1 MCVFASFRACAG
13 GEFEK
18 VRLTVEGEG
27 QIEEALIK
35 AMVCIHNAFVS
46 A

>member
-1 MCVFASFRACAG
+1 
-13 GEFEK
+13 
-18 VRLTVEGEG
+18 LTVEGEG